1 MQTLL
6 KQFKQATLPIQILAA
21 GWGLIMLLLP
31 FHAFISTWGGTTI
44 GPVEIWKSW
53 KEVLL
58 AVLVLVSLVPTF
70 TDSKMRQALWSR
82 WYNKLIIIYGALHI
96 VSLLIVGNQTEP
108 LVVGLSINLRIV
120 SFFAVSQILFYYLK
134 PPRRGVLAALLVPFV
149 GVVVVG
155 LLQMFVLPYDY
166 LTWFGYDKNTTIAP
180 FHTIDQQLDQLR
192 YMSTLRGP
200 NPFGAYL
207 ILPIVV
213 VGDLARRYFTKD
225 RIKSVGF
232 SLVAIGGL
240 VLLYG
245 SQSRSAWIGFVLA
258 CGVYVLLSV
267 PTVWQKR
274 LVGIGVVGALVAG
287 ALAFQLRDTS
297 FVQNVILH
305 DNPEIG
311 PAVTSNSARIDAF
324 DEAVED
330 ISERPLLGCGPGCA
344 GPASFYDPDGIV
356 LAENYYLQVAQ
367 EIGVLGALLF
377 VGIVMLVARRLF
389 ELRADSLA
397 LALLASLL
405 GLSVANVLLHVWADD
420 TLAYVW
426 WGLAGYM
433 VVQPMSKAGRN
444 RS

>member
-6 KQFKQATLPIQILAA
+6 KQFKQATLSLQVLAV

-44 GPVEIWKSW
+44 GPLEAWKAW

-58 AVLVLVSLVPTF
+58 ALLVLVSLVPIT
-70 TDSKMRQALWSR
+70 TDPKMRQALWSR
-82 WYNKLIIIYGALHI
+82 WYNKLIVIYGLLHI

-108 LVVGLSINLRIV
+108 LVVGLGINLRIV

-134 PPRRGVLAALLVPFV
+134 PPRRIVLTTLLAPFV

-166 LTWFGYDKNTTIAP
+166 LAWFGYDKSTTIAP

-200 NPFGAYL
+200 NPLGAYL
-207 ILPIVV
+207 ILPLVV

-225 RIKSVGF
+225 KMKAGAL
-232 SLVAIGGL
+232 SLLSLGGL

-245 SQSRSAWIGFVLA
+245 SHSRSAWIGFIIAL
-258 CGVYVLLSV
+258 GVYTLLSV

-274 LVGIGVVGALVAG
+274 LVGIGLVGVIAAGVLV
-287 ALAFQLRDTS
+287 FQLRDTS

-311 PAVTSNSARIDAF
+311 PAVTSNSARVDAF
-324 DEAVED
+324 NEAIED

-367 EIGVLGALLF
+367 EVGVVGLMLF
-377 VGIVMLVARRLF
+377 VGIVVLVALRLF

-397 LALLASLL
+397 LALLASLV
-405 GLSVANVLLHVWADD
+405 GLSVANMLLHVWADD

-433 VVQPMSKAGRN
+433 VVQSAPKPARN

>member
-1 MQTLL
+1 M
-6 KQFKQATLPIQILAA
+6 AV

-44 GPVEIWKSW
+44 GPVEAWKSW

-58 AVLVLVSLVPTF
+58 AILVLVSLVPTF
-70 TDSKMRQALWSR
+70 TDTRMRQALWSR
-82 WYNKLIIIYGALHI
+82 WYNKLIIVYGALHI

-134 PPRRGVLAALLVPFV
+134 PPRRVVLAALLVPFV

-200 NPFGAYL
+200 NPLGAYL
-207 ILPIVV
+207 ILPLVV
-213 VGDLARRYFTKD
+213 ALDLVRRYFAKD
-225 RIKSVGF
+225 RLKAVVL
-232 SLVAIGGL
+232 SLVSLGGL

-245 SQSRSAWIGFVLA
+245 SHSRSAWLGFVVA
-258 CGVYVLLSV
+258 CGVYILLSV
-267 PTVWQKR
+267 PLMWQKR
-274 LVGIGVVGALVAG
+274 LISIGVVGVLVAG
-287 ALAFQLRDTS
+287 ALAFQLRGTS

-305 DNPEIG
+305 DNPDIG
-311 PAVTSNSARIDAF
+311 PAVTSNSAHVDSAKN
-324 DEAVED
+324 ALGD
-330 ISERPLLGCGPGCA
+330 IAERPLLGCGPGCA
-344 GPASFYDPDGIV
+344 GPASFYDPDGIN
-356 LAENYYLQVAQ
+356 LSENYYLQVGQ
-367 EIGVLGALLF
+367 EVGIVGTLLF
-377 VGIVMLVARRLF
+377 VVIILLVAKQLF
-389 ELRADSLA
+389 EMRADALGLA
-397 LALLASLL
+397 LFASLIGL
-405 GLSVANVLLHVWADD
+405 GIANLLLHVWADD

-433 VVQPMSKAGRN
+433 VVQRTYKPARN